1 MELQTK
7 NQTSA
12 SRYTAYTPDKNG
24 YINYSNAEDKVW
36 NILYDRQIGIVQNY
50 AAKAYL
56 SGLDKLEL
64 SNTKIPQPVTVSTRL
79 REITGWEVA
88 PVAALIDFNYFFE
101 LLANKRF
108 PAASFIRCMEDLDY
122 LKEPDIF
129 HEIFGHCPMLTEP
142 SFAAFVQEVGK
153 FGATLDKSFQVMLG
167 RLFWFTVEFGLIQEN
182 HGLRVYGAGI
192 LSSKSESIYSID
204 SEIPRRVEF
213 NLIEA
218 LRTPYRYDKMQK
230 TYFVIDS
237 YENLYNMV
245 NGKLLTAFKTA
256 QELGMLPN
264 LFEIDKELGTPVSA
278 DNTESVCC

>member
-12 SRYTAYTPDKNG
+12 SRYTAYMPDENG

-50 AAKAYL
+50 AANAYL

-204 SEIPRRVEF
+204 SEIQRRVEF

-218 LRTPYRYDKMQK
+218 LR
-230 TYFVIDS
+230 
-237 YENLYNMV
+237 
-245 NGKLLTAFKTA
+245 
-256 QELGMLPN
+256 
-264 LFEIDKELGTPVSA
+264 
-278 DNTESVCC
+278 